1 MSKEYK
7 ELLTLTDGPD
17 KIEKNQYGMLKLKSQ
32 EFPWTI
38 KEFEFDVLTSLV
50 STYNCRRAFE
60 VATGFGVSSLAIG
73 LGLKETQGKLVTV
86 DAYVEELKNHPD
98 VYRGSNPTIHTQAIG
113 YKMVKYLIDR
123 YDLTNTVFPEVGW
136 SPRDTSD
143 ILKRHL
149 VPGEKLDFVFIDG
162 GHFSEQVIR
171 DVEGVLP
178 FLAPKNIIVFHDG
191 FNQVFD
197 RPTVS
202 RIESLLRKPLRML
215 VDINTGLGNNMMIV
229 NNMDYYPSWL

>member
-7 ELLTLTDGPD
+7 ELLTFTDGPD
-17 KIEKNQYGMLKLKSQ
+17 RLEKNEYGMIKLKSQ
-32 EFPWTI
+32 TFPWTV
-38 KEFEFDVLTSLV
+38 KEFEFDVLRSLV
-50 STYNCRRAFE
+50 STHNCRRGFE
-60 VATGFGVSSLAIG
+60 VATGFGVSSVAIG
-73 LGLKETQGKLVTV
+73 LGFKETQGKLVTV
-86 DAYVEELKNHPD
+86 DAYVEELNNNPD
-98 VYRGSNPTIHTQAIG
+98 SYRKSSPVVNTQAIG
-113 YKMVKYLIDR
+113 YKMVKYLINKF
-123 YDLTNTVFPEVGW
+123 DLNDTVFPEVGW

-178 FLAPKNIIVFHDG
+178 FLAPKNIVVFHDG

-197 RPTVS
+197 RPTVN
-202 RIESLLRKPLRML
+202 RIELLLRKPVKML

-229 NNMDYYPSWL
+229 NNMDYHPNWF